1 AGCRPA
7 LELILGRLRYWVSE
21 RHVDGFR
28 CDRAASLGR
37 TEAGFDAAAP
47 FFDAI
52 RNDPVLAGIKLIAEP
67 WDLGP
72 GGYQLGAFP
81 AGWSEWNDRYRNQVR
96 AFWVRKAAYRG
107 EIASRIA
114 GSPDVFGHHRRSP
127 TASINYIAA
136 HDGFT
141 LHDVVS

>member
-52 RNDPVLAGIKLIAEP
+52 RIDPVLAGIKLIAEP

-81 AGWSEWNDRYRNQVR
+81 AGWAEWNDRFRDAVR
-96 AFWVRKAAYRG
+96 RFWSGRRDREG
-107 EIASRIA
+107 EIAARVG
-114 GSPDVFGHHRRSP
+114 GSADLFVQDRAPK
-127 TASINYIAA
+127 ASINLV
-136 HDGFT
+136 T
-141 LHDVVS
+141 C